1 MMSYSTDTI
10 QAIYDKAYAHPGLM
24 GTQVDDEYSR
34 VTKTALLKMCQ
45 GAPNARILDMGT
57 GDGDLW
63 QFAPSSLEWHAIDIS
78 QVGTRRAVS
87 RFPKLQATVAIT
99 ESLPYSNDFFG
110 AVVAAD
116 TMEHVFDVEESLGE
130 VKRILQPGGKFAL
143 SVPAPHSLRQ
153 WAYNH
158 FLRQRPSPAMLMRL
172 LWSVAK
178 RQWLFGR
185 AAFQPIDRDLT
196 LDDWCAH
203 IKRQG
208 FWLTSMEEW
217 PASPLRPIVYL
228 IGAELKK
235 V

>member
-1 MMSYSTDTI
+1 MSYSTDAI

-24 GTQVDDEYSR
+24 GTQVDGEYSR

-45 GAPNARILDMGT
+45 GAPNARLLDMGT

-63 QFAPSSLEWHAIDIS
+63 QFAPTSLEWHAMDIS
-78 QVGTRRAVS
+78 QVGTSRAVA
-87 RFPKLQATVAIT
+87 RFPRLRATVAIT
-99 ESLPYSNDFFG
+99 ESLPYSDSFFG
-110 AVVAAD
+110 AVIAAD
-116 TMEHVFDVEESLGE
+116 TMEHVFDVERSLCE
-130 VKRILQPGGKFAL
+130 VKRILTPGGRFAL

-158 FLRQRPSPAMLMRL
+158 FLRQVPSLTMLPRL
-172 LWSVAK
+172 FWTVAR

-185 AAFQPIDRDLT
+185 AAFQPIDRDLA
-196 LDDWCAH
+196 LDDWCAQLE
-203 IKRQG
+203 RQG
-208 FWLTSMEEW
+208 FRLTTTVEW

-228 IGAELKK
+228 IGTEIKK